1 MSDAEPVPAGA
12 VLWFELPVRRPPG
25 HEQVGRRPCV
35 VLADPGRVQGTRFPV
50 LIVAPLTSARHLPPG
65 PLYVHLKGGSA
76 GLPVDSTMMLDQV
89 AAMDARRVR
98 GYLGQ
103 LGPTE
108 YAPVEEGLRAM
119 FGL

>member
-1 MSDAEPVPAGA
+1 M
-12 VLWFELPVRRPPG
+12 
-25 HEQVGRRPCV
+25 
-35 VLADPGRVQGTRFPV
+35 
-50 LIVAPLTSARHLPPG
+50 
-65 PLYVHLKGGSA
+65 
-76 GLPVDSTMMLDQV
+76 LPVDSTMMLDQV